1 MNLRLSGL
9 AAALAISPAAAY
21 AQTPAAAPEPSTA
34 TVLQTIERTNADQ
47 PILLPQGPVQV
58 VISRVTILA
67 GASLPVHKH
76 LFPRYAQ
83 VVKGRLR
90 VDDPDTGLSREFKP
104 GDFIVEAL
112 DRWHSGTAL
121 GGEPVELLV
130 IDQVRPGEPN
140 TIRR

>member
-1 MNLRLSGL
+1 MNLRLSALGVL
-9 AAALAISPAAAY
+9 AMLPAIAY
-21 AQTPAAAPEPSTA
+21 GQTPAAPAEPSTA
-34 TVLQTIERTNADQ
+34 TVLQTFDRTNAGQ
-47 PILLPQGPVQV
+47 PIVLPQGPVQV

-83 VVKGRLR
+83 VVSGRLR
-90 VDDPDTGLSREFKP
+90 VDDPETGQSREFKP

-121 GGEPVELLV
+121 GTEPVELLV

>member
-21 AQTPAAAPEPSTA
+21 AQTPAAAEPSTA

-121 GGEPVELLV
+121 GTEAVELLV